1 MLVVVS
7 ALERDVC
14 VYVGVGVDVGA
25 GVGVD
30 VDVGV
35 DDLDNVAVFCLS
47 SPPPIH
53 FLSLFIKESLRYTC

>member
-1 MLVVVS
+1 MKSVGGDDTDGNVDGDNNS
-7 ALERDVC
+7 GDVG
-14 VYVGVGVDVGA
+14 VGVGVDA
-25 GVGVD
+25 
-30 VDVGV
+30 DVGV

>member
-1 MLVVVS
+1 MRQLRH
-7 ALERDVC
+7 AELGGDDVD
-14 VYVGVGVDVGA
+14 VGVGVGA